1 MPDMTGQIIGQYQ
14 IEQLLVADD
23 AARLYRAVDLHLDQ
37 PVAIRF
43 LSTRYAQS
51 PTVAARV
58 LQQIR
63 TVSDLLHPN
72 IIDVLDYGEHN
83 GRIYLVME
91 WVPDGSLRDLQDQ
104 IGPYEA
110 LPLYTGI
117 DLLRQ
122 AAEGLSHAEQRGLLH
137 RNIRPECLLLR
148 RVPDTTGIA
157 SAYQLKVSDFG
168 IVLPAGNREGRATLP
183 TPGSPAYMSPEQHQG
198 TATDGRSDVYSLG
211 VVLFETATGYLP
223 FESRTPGEAAFKH
236 ALIPAPSA
244 REVRPD
250 IPEELSSIIKR
261 CLEKDPSDRFQTSR
275 ELADALSVLIPDAH
289 LPQTVTTPSPPGP
302 RLDQT
307 HLQGVLLQIDH
318 EHLAVTPG
326 NPVTLTMTLENQGA
340 FPIRVM
346 LTADGISRSW
356 VRLPPGAV
364 DVPPRSKMSGPIHL
378 LVDRKPVN
386 IAGEHLMVVKAHVP
400 GRTEPAAEARVRLS
414 VLPFVALRLHL
425 DPPVTSGRRR
435 GVYQL
440 TVENV
445 GNERRLVVPV
455 ADNDAGDLEFLFE
468 PSQMMLEPG
477 RAITSQATVHVAP
490 RWIGSGREVRSFGVI
505 ATSSGSGGNDRTPP
519 VAATFVQ
526 LPHFPVWALPVCVLA
541 LLLSGL
547 AFTML
552 PDDEEDDADVAGVVV
567 TITPTAGADQPD
579 DDQQPTELP
588 AGSEGS
594 QPPAG
599 GTPSPGSTTVPG
611 QPEPTDAPAAASPA
625 GPVERDVALIAFTT
639 ARGIGPHGILEL
651 YVIEPDGSNERP
663 LIAEPGDDWSPA
675 WSNDGTRIAWSSK
688 RHGHDEIYVANA
700 DGSEQRRLT
709 NDALDDRF
717 PVWSPDD
724 SLIVFQR
731 GQGVETELYVVSAD
745 GGTPA
750 RLTNNTA
757 FDGNPSWSPD
767 GAQIAFVSNRT
778 GSNEVYIMNADGS
791 DVEQITDSGG
801 NNFNPLWSPDGE
813 RILFMTD
820 RDGDRDIYS
829 IVVDG
834 TDETALVTDP
844 ADEYAPA
851 WSPGGDRIAFAR
863 GNADGPVDL
872 FVMDADGSNQEMV
885 AEGVY
890 PDDPNPVWSPDGS
903 QIAFLRSGAP
913 AVDIYVV
920 SIADGSETRLTTNPT
935 FDGNITWQIVRLE
948 E

>member
-14 IEQLLVADD
+14 IEQLLASGD
-23 AARLYRAVDLHLDQ
+23 AAQLYRAVDLHHDQ

-43 LSTRYAQS
+43 LSTRYADT
-51 PTVAARV
+51 PTMAARV
-58 LQQIR
+58 LQQVR
-63 TVSDLLHPN
+63 LVSDLLHPN

-104 IGPYEA
+104 IGPHEA

-117 DLLRQ
+117 NLLQQ
-122 AAEGLSHAEQRGLLH
+122 AAEGLSHADQRGLLH
-137 RNIRPECLLLR
+137 RNIKPENMLLW
-148 RVPDTTGIA
+148 RVPDATGTA
-157 SAYQLKVSDFG
+157 SAYQLKLSDFG
-168 IVLPAGNREGRATLP
+168 IVLPAGSRERQAGFP
-183 TPGSPAYMSPEQHQG
+183 PPGSPAYMSPEQHQG

-250 IPEELSSIIKR
+250 IPEELSSIIMR
-261 CLEKDPSDRFQTSR
+261 CLEKDPADRFQTAR
-275 ELADALSVLIPDAH
+275 ELADALSVLIPDTYQ
-289 LPQTVTTPSPPGP
+289 PQTVTAPPSPGP
-302 RLDQT
+302 RPDQP
-307 HLQGVLLQIDH
+307 HQQGVLLQIDH
-318 EHLAVTPG
+318 EHLEITPG
-326 NPVTLTMTLENQGA
+326 HPVTLTMTLENRSA
-340 FPIRVM
+340 FPLRVM

-356 VRLPPGAV
+356 VRLPPAAV

-378 LVDRKPVN
+378 LVDRKPSN
-386 IAGEHLMVVKAHVP
+386 IAGEHLMVVKANLP
-400 GRTEPAAEARVRLS
+400 GRTEPAAEARVRLT

-435 GVYQL
+435 GDFQL

-455 ADNDAGDLEFLFE
+455 ARNDAGDLEFLFE

-477 RAITSQATVHVAP
+477 RAITSYVTVQGAP
-490 RWIGSGREVRSFGVI
+490 RWIGSGREARSFSVI
-505 ATSSGSGGNDRTPP
+505 ATSSGSGGEDRTPP
-519 VAATFVQ
+519 VPATFVQ

-552 PDDEEDDADVAGVVV
+552 PDDEDDDVDIAGVVV
-567 TITPTAGADQPD
+567 TTTPTVDAG
-579 DDQQPTELP
+579 QPTEPPAVGEDSLP
-588 AGSEGS
+588 AG
-594 QPPAG
+594 G
-599 GTPSPGSTTVPG
+599 GIPLPGSTVVATEPVPTEAPPGVATVV
-611 QPEPTDAPAAASPA
+611 
-625 GPVERDVALIAFTT
+625 PVERDVALIAFTT
-639 ARGIGPHGILEL
+639 ARGSGPHGILEL

-663 LIAEPGDDWSPA
+663 LIAEPGDDWAPA

-700 DGSEQRRLT
+700 DGSEQQRLT

-724 SLIVFQR
+724 SQIVFQR
-731 GQGVETELYVVSAD
+731 GQGNETELYVVSPD
-745 GGTPA
+745 GGTPV

-767 GAQIAFVSNRT
+767 GAQLAFVSNRT
-778 GSNEVYIMNADGS
+778 GSNEIYIMNADGS
-791 DVEQITDSGG
+791 DVEQLTNSDG

-813 RILFMTD
+813 RILFITD

-829 IVVDG
+829 IAADG
-834 TDETALVTDP
+834 TDETALATDSD
-844 ADEYAPA
+844 DEYAPA
-851 WSPGGDRIAFAR
+851 WSPDGELIVFAR
-863 GNADGPVDL
+863 GDADGPVDL
-872 FVMDADGSNQEMV
+872 YIMDADGSNQEVV

-890 PDDPNPVWSPDGS
+890 PDDPNPVWSPDGE

-920 SIADGSETRLTTNPT
+920 SVADGNETRLTTNPT
-935 FDGNITWQIVRLE
+935 FDGNITWQVVRVE

>member
-14 IEQLLVADD
+14 IEQLLESGD
-23 AARLYRAVDLHLDQ
+23 AAQLYRAVDLHHDQ

-43 LSTRYAQS
+43 LSTHYAES

-63 TVSDLLHPN
+63 MVSDLLHPN

-83 GRIYLVME
+83 GCIYLVME

-104 IGPYEA
+104 IGPHEA

-122 AAEGLSHAEQRGLLH
+122 AAEGLSHADQRGLLH
-137 RNIRPECLLLR
+137 RNIRPESMLLR
-148 RVPDTTGIA
+148 RVPDATGTA
-157 SAYQLKVSDFG
+157 SAYQLKLSDFG
-168 IVLPAGNREGRATLP
+168 IILPAGNREKQTTLP
-183 TPGSPAYMSPEQHQG
+183 LPGSPAYMSPEQHQG

-223 FESRTPGEAAFKH
+223 FESRTSGEAAFKH

-261 CLEKDPSDRFQTSR
+261 CLEKDPSDRFQTAR

-289 LPQTVTTPSPPGP
+289 QPRTVIAPSPPDS
-302 RLDQT
+302 LLVQT
-307 HLQGVLLQIDH
+307 EQQGVLLQIDH
-318 EHLAVTPG
+318 EHLEVTPG
-326 NPVTLTMTLENQGA
+326 NPVTLTMTLENRGG

-364 DVPPRSKMSGPIHL
+364 DVPPRSKMSGPVHL
-378 LVDRKPVN
+378 LVDRKPEN

-440 TVENV
+440 TVENI
-445 GNERRLVVPV
+445 GNERRLVAPVP
-455 ADNDAGDLEFLFE
+455 DNDAGDLEFLFE

-477 RAITSQATVHVAP
+477 RAITSHVAVQAAP

-505 ATSSGSGGNDRTPP
+505 ATSSGGGGNDQTPP
-519 VAATFVQ
+519 VRATFVQ

-541 LLLSGL
+541 LLLAGL

-552 PDDEEDDADVAGVVV
+552 PDDEDDDVDIAGVVV
-567 TITPTAGADQPD
+567 TTTPTAGADQPD
-579 DDQQPTELP
+579 
-588 AGSEGS
+588 GNEGS
-594 QPPAG
+594 LPSG
-599 GTPSPGSTTVPG
+599 GATPLPGSTAVAI
-611 QPEPTDAPAAASPA
+611 QPEPTEAPADATPA

-639 ARGIGPHGILEL
+639 ARGSGPHGILEL

-663 LIAEPGDDWSPA
+663 LIAEPGDDWAPA

-688 RHGHDEIYVANA
+688 RQGHDEIYVANA

-709 NDALDDRF
+709 NDPLDDRF

-724 SLIVFQR
+724 GLIAFQR
-731 GQGVETELYVVSAD
+731 GQGNDTELYVVNPD
-745 GGTPA
+745 GGTPV
-750 RLTNNTA
+750 RLTINSA

-778 GSNEVYIMNADGS
+778 GSNEVYIMDADGS
-791 DVEQITDSGG
+791 DAEQITDSGG
-801 NNFNPLWSPDGE
+801 NNFNPSWSPDGE
-813 RILFMTD
+813 RILFITD

-829 IVVDG
+829 IAVDG
-834 TDETALVTDP
+834 TDETALVTGS
-844 ADEYAPA
+844 ADEYAPV
-851 WSPGGDRIAFAR
+851 WSPDGGRIAYVH

-872 FVMDADGSNQEMV
+872 SIMDADGSNQEVV

-890 PDDPNPVWSPDGS
+890 PDDPNPVWSPDGE
-903 QIAFLRSGAP
+903 QIAFLRSGTP

-935 FDGNITWQIVRLE
+935 FDGNITWQVVRVNE
-948 E
+948 

>member
-14 IEQLLVADD
+14 IEQLLASGD
-23 AARLYRAVDLHLDQ
+23 AAQLYRAVDLHDDQ

-43 LSTRYAQS
+43 LSTRYADS
-51 PTVAARV
+51 PMVTARV

-63 TVSDLLHPN
+63 MVSDLLHPN
-72 IIDVLDYGEHN
+72 IIEVLDYGEHN

-91 WVPDGSLRDLQDQ
+91 WIPDGSLRDLQDQ
-104 IGPYEA
+104 IGPHEA

-117 DLLRQ
+117 NLLQQ
-122 AAEGLSHAEQRGLLH
+122 AAEGLSHADQRGLLH
-137 RNIRPECLLLR
+137 RNIKPQNMLLR
-148 RVPDTTGIA
+148 RVPDATGTA
-157 SAYQLKVSDFG
+157 SAYQLKLSDFG
-168 IVLPAGNREGRATLP
+168 IVLPAGNRERQTALP
-183 TPGSPAYMSPEQHQG
+183 PPGSPAYMSPEQHQG

-261 CLEKDPSDRFQTSR
+261 CLEKDPADRFQTAR
-275 ELADALSVLIPDAH
+275 ELADALSVLIPDTH
-289 LPQTVTTPSPPGP
+289 QPRTVVTPDPPGP

-307 HLQGVLLQIDH
+307 HQQGVLLQMNH
-318 EHLAVTPG
+318 KHLEVTPG
-326 NPVTLTMTLENQGA
+326 NPVTLTMTLENRGA
-340 FPIRVM
+340 FPLRVM
-346 LTADGISRSW
+346 LTTDGISRSW
-356 VRLPPGAV
+356 VRLPPGAI

-378 LVDRKPVN
+378 LVDRTPAN
-386 IAGEHLMVVKAHVP
+386 FAGEHLMAVKAHVP
-400 GRTEPAAEARVRLS
+400 GRTEPAAEATVRLS
-414 VLPFVALRLHL
+414 VLPFVAMRLHL
-425 DPPVTSGRRR
+425 DPPVTTGRRR

-440 TVENV
+440 TVENI

-468 PSQMMLEPG
+468 PAQMMLEPG
-477 RAITSQATVHVAP
+477 RSITSYVTVQGAP
-490 RWIGSGREVRSFGVI
+490 RWIGSGRDARSFGVI
-505 ATSSGSGGNDRTPP
+505 ATSSGSGGNDKTPP
-519 VAATFVQ
+519 VPATFVQ
-526 LPHFPVWALPVCVLA
+526 LPHFPIWALPVCVLV

-552 PDDEEDDADVAGVVV
+552 PGDEDDDAGVAGVVE
-567 TITPTAGADQPD
+567 TTRPTV
-579 DDQQPTELP
+579 
-588 AGSEGS
+588 EGS
-594 QPPAG
+594 QPTERPDTSEG
-599 GTPSPGSTTVPG
+599 SLPSGSGTPLPGSTVVATEPVPT
-611 QPEPTDAPAAASPA
+611 EAPPSVSPA
-625 GPVERDVALIAFTT
+625 EPVVRDVALIAFTT
-639 ARGIGPHGILEL
+639 ARGSGPNGILEL
-651 YVIEPDGSNERP
+651 FVIEPDGSNERP

-709 NDALDDRF
+709 NDGLDDRF
-717 PVWSPDD
+717 PAWSPDD
-724 SLIVFQR
+724 SLIAFTR
-731 GQGVETELYVVSAD
+731 GQGVETELFVVSAD
-745 GGTPA
+745 DGTPV

-801 NNFNPLWSPDGE
+801 NNFNPLWSPAGE
-813 RILFMTD
+813 RILFITD

-829 IVVDG
+829 IAVDG
-834 TDETALVTDP
+834 TDEIALATNS

-851 WSPGGDRIAFAR
+851 WSPDGGVIAFAR

-872 FVMDADGSNQEMV
+872 YIMDADGSNQQVV
-885 AEGVY
+885 ADGVY
-890 PDDPNPVWSPDGS
+890 PDDPNPVWSPDGE

-935 FDGNITWQIVRLE
+935 FDGNITWQVVRVNE
-948 E
+948 